1 MPPGSVGYTIHW
13 VLADAPGVAPE
24 PEPEVAPEPEPEVAP
39 EPEPEA
45 ASEPEPGRR
54 LSEGSFV
61 KMLVVGDNPTGEL
74 E

>member
-1 MPPGSVGYTIHW
+1 MHW

-24 PEPEVAPEPEPEVAP
+24 PGAEP

-45 ASEPEPGRR
+45 APEPGRR

-61 KMLVVGDNPTGEL
+61 QILVVGDNPTGEL
-74 E
+74 VVVVVSVVAVIAAV